1 MIDLDVAAASEP
13 GPRPNNEDHVA
24 WRLPDDP
31 LVRERKGALF
41 VLADGVG
48 GHGSGEVAS
57 AMAASTLLEEYFS
70 PSNHARVEPALQ
82 RAMQT
87 ANMRVYETAERDP
100 HLGRMQTTLD
110 GLVVTDAG
118 AYVAHVGDARVYH
131 WRGGAVRQLT
141 GDHSEVFELV
151 RLRLVK
157 REKLRTHP
165 RRSILTRTC
174 GAQLILR
181 PDFLRQPVQPDDR
194 FLLCT
199 DGLWAT
205 LEDDEIGSVLAQGS
219 AAEACAA
226 LVARAIAA
234 GADDN
239 VSAQVVHVV
248 DVAAVAAPPRWRPS
262 FFGRGG

>member
-1 MIDLDVAAASEP
+1 MIDIDVAVASDP

-48 GHGSGEVAS
+48 GHGSGEIAS

-100 HLGRMQTTLD
+100 RFGRMQTTLD
-110 GLVVTDAG
+110 GLVVTDSG
-118 AYVAHVGDARVYH
+118 AYVAHVGDGRVYH
-131 WRGGAVRQLT
+131 WRGGAMRQLT
-141 GDHSEVFELV
+141 GDHSEVSELV

-174 GAQLILR
+174 GAQMILR
-181 PDFLRQPVQPDDR
+181 PDFLRQPVVPGDR

-199 DGLWAT
+199 DGLWAAI
-205 LEDDEIGSVLAQGS
+205 EDEEIGSVLAQGS
-219 AAEACAA
+219 AVDACTA

-234 GADDN
+234 GSDDN
-239 VSAQVVHVV
+239 VSAQVVRVV
-248 DVAAVAAPPRWRPS
+248 AVSPAPAAPRWRPS